1 MEAGDNGKGPLW
13 GLFLGLSGKEV
24 HVFAVVY
31 P

>member
-1 MEAGDNGKGPLW
+1 LSANGKGPLW

-24 HVFAVVY
+24 HVFGVVY